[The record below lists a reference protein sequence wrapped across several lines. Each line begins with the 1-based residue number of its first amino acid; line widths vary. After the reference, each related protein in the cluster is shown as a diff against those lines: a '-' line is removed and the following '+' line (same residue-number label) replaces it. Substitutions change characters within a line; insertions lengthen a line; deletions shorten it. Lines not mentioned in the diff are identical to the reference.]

1 LIEAAAAFLAWL
13 GAASIVLADGRRGL
27 ALGMGLLTAGFA
39 VLAWMGGEPAGAVA
53 VAAGGMIGSVRC
65 WRSGVTWGFMPAGS
79 TPRLILCVA
88 SGLVAWWVAASVTS
102 GADAPLRFAVLV
114 VLGLMG
120 ARLLA
125 SQERSVVL
133 TSIAS
138 FALAL
143 AAAPSLAATSPGP
156 TPDFIGG
163 LIAAGVMFL
172 PAGRT
177 QGAVKGRV
185 GGG

>member
-1 LIEAAAAFLAWL
+1 
-13 GAASIVLADGRRGL
+13 
-27 ALGMGLLTAGFA
+27 
-39 VLAWMGGEPAGAVA
+39 
-53 VAAGGMIGSVRC
+53 
-65 WRSGVTWGFMPAGS
+65 MPAGS
-79 TPRLILCVA
+79 TPRLVLCVA

-125 SQERSVVL
+125 SHETSVVL